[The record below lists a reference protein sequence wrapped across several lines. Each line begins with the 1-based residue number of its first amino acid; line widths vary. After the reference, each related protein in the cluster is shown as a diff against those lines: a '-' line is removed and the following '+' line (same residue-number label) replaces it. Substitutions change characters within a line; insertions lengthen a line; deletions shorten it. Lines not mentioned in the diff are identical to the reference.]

1 MRRATDTD
9 QTGESGATVPG
20 SAATDERRPGLRA
33 AGLAASRVAAPVA
46 ARRGGGVLARM
57 KVDWAAIAGAE
68 FAAASWPLA
77 LARGGVLRLLAAP
90 AQALELQ
97 HRAPVL
103 LERINLFF
111 GRPVVTRIALVQ
123 GPLPVPA
130 APSHPH
136 IAPIPAPDAAALER
150 QLAAV
155 EDAEL
160 RAALK
165 GLGHAVIGAAGHR
178 DR

>member
-57 KVDWAAIAGAE
+57 KVDWPAIAGAE
-68 FAAASWPLA
+68 SAASWPSA

-111 GRPVVTRIALVQ
+111 GRLVVARIALVQ